1 MKQRVLLGMSGGIDS
16 TVAVCKLKEQ
26 NYEVVGITFVFSHVL
41 KRNKDVS
48 DAKKLASV
56 LSIEHYVIDL
66 HKEFEK
72 KVIHYFINEYMNGRT
87 PFPCA
92 YCNPKIK
99 FYYLNEFANKLKCEF
114 IATGHYAK
122 IVSYKEKKVIASGI
136 DSDKDQS
143 FFLWGLTQ
151 NIIKR
156 LIFPLGDLYKKE
168 IKNIAKENGFFKL
181 TSKKESVGVCFIEGN
196 NYRNFFESRG
206 IRSKRGNFVNIKG
219 EILGEHTGIINYTIG
234 QRRGLGVIS
243 KNPLFVAEF
252 RLEENKIVLAE
263 YANLYKNKLLVNN
276 YQFVDIEKVNTENTY
291 HVKVRYRLQETPCK
305 IHILNEHVAEVSLL
319 KSEAMIANGQTAVFY
334 DEDKVI
340 GGGFIL
346 SSE

>member
-16 TVAVCKLKEQ
+16 TVAVIKLKEQ
-26 NYEVVGITFVFSHVL
+26 NYEVVGITFVFSRVT
-41 KRNKDVS
+41 KGKQDVS
-48 DAKKLASV
+48 DAKKLAAI
-56 LSIEHYVIDL
+56 LNIEHYVIDL
-66 HKEFEK
+66 HEEFEK
-72 KVIHYFINEYMNGRT
+72 TVIHYFINEYVNGRT

-99 FYYLNEFANKLKCEF
+99 FFYLNEFANKLNCEF

-122 IVSYKEKKVIASGI
+122 IVRYKSKKVIACGI
-136 DSDKDQS
+136 DPDKDQS

-151 NIIKR
+151 NIINR

-168 IKNIAKENGFFKL
+168 IKNMAKENGLSKL
-181 TSKKESVGVCFIEGN
+181 TTKKESVGVCFIEGN

-206 IRSKRGNFVNIKG
+206 IKSKSGNFINIKG
-219 EILGEHTGIINYTIG
+219 EIIGEHTGIINYTIG

-243 KNPLFVAEF
+243 KKPLFVSEF
-252 RLEENKIVLAE
+252 RLDENEIVLAE
-263 YANLYKNKLLVNN
+263 YPDLYKNKLLLHN
-276 YQFVDIEKVNTENTY
+276 YQFVDIEDFNTEKTY
-291 HVKVRYRLQETPCK
+291 LVKVRYRLQETPCK
-305 IHILNEHVAEVSLL
+305 IHILNERVAEVCLL

-346 SSE
+346 SAE